1 MSLSVQQLNSDCTFL
16 FAFSPASTTSD
27 HPERFAGDFNI
38 LIDPWLAGQASVLH
52 PLFHFTKH
60 TDKPHI
66 TSLADLKQKL
76 DLIII
81 SQDKPDHCHRETL
94 CTLPKNQHVNILT
107 TPAAAKKIKSWNYFT
122 EDIIHVIPAYDA
134 KRDEKSAITIK
145 VPARTSTSAEGE
157 ITITHLPP
165 TRLDLT
171 KVHNGIAITYRPPGN
186 SFPNPQLHQSQ
197 TTTTDQ
203 DKTPATPTPTLSI
216 LFTPPGLPPATIQP
230 WLITHLLPRTTATTN
245 NPNANS
251 NPQLPQTSK
260 ETPTLSL
267 LLHSLSHD
275 RNPTCLGGTVVHG
288 APGGLALLHSLR
300 SLKPSF
306 SVEHWIGAHDGPVE
320 RGGWSTWW
328 LKSRSYGVQET
339 QMWVDEEGF
348 AGTRVSALG
357 VGGVLKV
364 P

>member
-16 FAFSPASTTSD
+16 FAFSPALTTPD
-27 HPERFAGDFNI
+27 HHPDHFAGTFNI
-38 LIDPWLAGQASVLH
+38 LIDPWLAGHASVLH

-66 TSLADLKQKL
+66 SSLADLKQKL

-94 CTLPKNQHVNILT
+94 CTLPKDQHVNILT
-107 TPAAAKKIKSWNYFT
+107 TPAAAKKIKSWKYFA
-122 EDIIHVIPAYDA
+122 EDLIHVIPAYNQ
-134 KRDEKSAITIK
+134 KRDKESTFIIRI
-145 VPARTSTSAEGE
+145 PADASSGCEGE

-165 TRLDLT
+165 TRMDLT
-171 KVHNGIAITYRPPGN
+171 KVHNGIAITYRPPGTIL
-186 SFPNPQLHQSQ
+186 PNLRQQQSQ
-197 TTTTDQ
+197 PATDQ
-203 DKTPATPTPTLSI
+203 YETPTPTTPTLSI
-216 LFTPPGLPPATIQP
+216 LFTPHGLPPTTLHP
-230 WLITHLLPRTTATTN
+230 WLTTHLLPRITNTTD
-245 NPNANS
+245 S
-251 NPQLPQTSK
+251 NTPQK
-260 ETPTLSL
+260 PTLTL

-288 APGGLALLHSLR
+288 APGGLALLHSLK
-300 SLKPSF
+300 SLSPAPF
-306 SVEHWIGAHDGPVE
+306 TVGHWIGAHDGPVE

-328 LKSRSYGVQET
+328 LESRSYGVQET

-348 AGTRVSALG
+348 EETRVAALG
-357 VGGVLKV
+357 VGGGLKV

>member
-16 FAFSPASTTSD
+16 FTFSPALTTPD
-27 HPERFAGDFNI
+27 HPDHFAGTFNI

-94 CTLPKNQHVNILT
+94 CTLPKNQNVNILA
-107 TPAAAKKIKSWNYFT
+107 TPAAAKKIKSWKYFT
-122 EDIIHVIPAYDA
+122 EGIIHAIPAYDA
-134 KRDEKSAITIK
+134 KRDEESTITIK
-145 VPARTSTSAEGE
+145 IPGYTPSSVQGE

-171 KVHNGIAITYRPPGN
+171 KVHNGIAITYRPPGTI
-186 SFPNPQLHQSQ
+186 FPNLQQQ
-197 TTTTDQ
+197 
-203 DKTPATPTPTLSI
+203 PATDHNQSPTATPTLSI
-216 LFTPPGLPPATIQP
+216 LFTPHGLPPATLQP
-230 WLITHLLPRTTATTN
+230 WLTTHLLPRIANNNINNNIPNPPDTN
-245 NPNANS
+245 
-251 NPQLPQTSK
+251 Q
-260 ETPTLSL
+260 TPTLSL

>member
-16 FAFSPASTTSD
+16 FTFSPALTTPD
-27 HPERFAGDFNI
+27 HPDHFAGTFNI

-94 CTLPKNQHVNILT
+94 CTLPKNQNVNILA
-107 TPAAAKKIKSWNYFT
+107 TPAAAKKIKSWKYFT
-122 EDIIHVIPAYDA
+122 EDIIHAIPAYDA
-134 KRDEKSAITIK
+134 KRDEESTITIK
-145 VPARTSTSAEGE
+145 IPGYMPSSAEGE

-171 KVHNGIAITYRPPGN
+171 KVHNGIAITYRPPGTGTIL
-186 SFPNPQLHQSQ
+186 PEIQQRPQ
-197 TTTTDQ
+197 TTADHNQ
-203 DKTPATPTPTLSI
+203 SPIETPTLSI
-216 LFTPPGLPPATIQP
+216 LFTPHGLPPATLQP
-230 WLITHLLPRTTATTN
+230 WLTTHLLPRITN
-245 NPNANS
+245 DRN
-251 NPQLPQTSK
+251 Q
-260 ETPTLSL
+260 TPTLTL

-300 SLKPSF
+300 SLNPSF
-306 SVEHWIGAHDGPVE
+306 SVDNWIGAHDGAVE

-348 AGTRVSALG
+348 GGLGGTRVRALG
-357 VGGVLKV
+357 IGGVLRV

>member
-16 FAFSPASTTSD
+16 FAFSPALTTPD
-27 HPERFAGDFNI
+27 HHPDHFAGTFNI
-38 LIDPWLAGQASVLH
+38 LIDPWLAGHASVLH

-66 TSLADLKQKL
+66 SSLADLKQKL

-94 CTLPKNQHVNILT
+94 CTLPKDQHVNILT
-107 TPAAAKKIKSWNYFT
+107 TPAAAKKIRSWKYFP
-122 EDIIHVIPAYDA
+122 EDLIHVIPAYDP
-134 KRDEKSAITIK
+134 KRDKESTITIK
-145 VPARTSTSAEGE
+145 IPADASSGSEGE

-165 TRLDLT
+165 TRMDLT
-171 KVHNGIAITYRPPGN
+171 KVHNGIAITYRPPGTV
-186 SFPNPQLHQSQ
+186 FPNLKQEQQSQ
-197 TTTTDQ
+197 RTTDQ
-203 DKTPATPTPTLSI
+203 DETPTPTTPTISI
-216 LFTPPGLPPATIQP
+216 LFTPHGLPPTTLHP
-230 WLITHLLPRTTATTN
+230 WLTTHLLPRINN
-245 NPNANS
+245 NPTNS
-251 NPQLPQTSK
+251 TTHTNPTNGAKQ
-260 ETPTLSL
+260 TPTLTL

-275 RNPTCLGGTVVHG
+275 RNPACLGGTVVHG
-288 APGGLALLHSLR
+288 APGGLALLHSLK
-300 SLKPSF
+300 SLSPSF

-328 LKSRSYGVQET
+328 LKSRSYGVRET

-357 VGGVLKV
+357 VGRGLKV